1 VGDGLEGVMDGGSD
15 VRTTR
20 YMVEEG
26 DEEEEEVLP
35 LVRLERRSKAC
46 SNTSNL
52 ADVMA
57 MDTRDPIPDGCLIH

>member
-1 VGDGLEGVMDGGSD
+1 MEDGSD

-20 YMVEEG
+20 YVVEEG
-26 DEEEEEVLP
+26 DDEEEEVLP

-52 ADVMA
+52 AIAMA
-57 MDTRDPIPDGCLIH
+57 MGTRDPILDGYLLH